1 MKKISKFWQL
11 DSTERNLLMKT
22 FLLLNLVRFLFL
34 FLQFPRLQKILTKL
48 GTRRSSSNGTLP
60 LSVKQIV
67 WAIELS
73 TQFSPGGAKCLA
85 RALTMQTLMQQ
96 QGYDS
101 QLQIGVIHQPTEEF
115 QAHAWIEYQGE
126 IVIGM
131 LPDLEK
137 YKALHPV

>member
-11 DSTERNLLMKT
+11 EPTERALLVQT

-34 FLQFPRLQKILTKL
+34 FLKFPRLQKILTKL
-48 GTRRSSSNGTLP
+48 GTRRSTYLGASI
-60 LSVKQIV
+60 LSIKKIG

-73 TQFSPGGAKCLA
+73 TQLSPGGAKCLA

-101 QLQIGVIHQPTEEF
+101 KLQIGVIHQPTEEF

-137 YKALHPV
+137 YNTLHPI